1 MTDAPLELRLL
12 GELEVLR
19 AGRAVA
25 LPHSKKTRALLAYLA
40 LTDREHRRERL
51 CDLFWDVAD
60 DRRGALRWSLSK
72 LRAIVDDAGA
82 SRIIADRER
91 VAFAP
96 LGARVDVL
104 ELRRTFAGKPIDEI
118 PLDVLE
124 RSAEAFRGEL
134 LEGLDLAAP
143 LRAL

>member
-1 MTDAPLELRLL
+1 MTGAPLELRML

-25 LPHSKKTRALLAYLA
+25 LPQSKKTRALLAYLV

-51 CDLFWDVAD
+51 CDLFWDVTD

-72 LRAIVDDAGA
+72 LRAVVDDAGA
-82 SRIIADRER
+82 SRIIADRDR
-91 VAFAP
+91 VAFAS

-104 ELRRTFAGKPIDEI
+104 ELRRTFAGKPIDGV

-124 RSAEAFRGEL
+124 RS
-134 LEGLDLAAP
+134 
-143 LRAL
+143 